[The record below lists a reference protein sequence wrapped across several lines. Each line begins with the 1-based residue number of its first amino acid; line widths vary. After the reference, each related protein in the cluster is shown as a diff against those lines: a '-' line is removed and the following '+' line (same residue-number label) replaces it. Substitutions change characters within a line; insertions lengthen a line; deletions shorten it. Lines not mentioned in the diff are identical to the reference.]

1 MAVAATRKKWVAST
15 LVLQVGPLPPALKN
29 ASDTSPLDP
38 VKTNRLHY
46 GITATRKVGGA
57 VQRNRARR
65 RLRALVFDIMVR
77 HAKRDRAY
85 VLVARSETID
95 GDWDALR
102 RDLETALKRF
112 HLWCEDASAAEAS

>member
-1 MAVAATRKKWVAST
+1 MAVAATRKKWVAPT
-15 LVLQVGPLPPALKN
+15 LVLQVGPLPPVPRDSLGLSN
-29 ASDTSPLDP
+29 LDP
-38 VKTNRLHY
+38 AKTNRLHY
-46 GITATRKVGGA
+46 GITATRKIGGA
-57 VQRNRARR
+57 VARNRARR
-65 RLRALVFDIMVR
+65 RLRALVFDIMLA